1 MTKWRRT
8 NITVYYLRPR
18 ALIIRKMLL
27 KKNCQIDL
35 FVLIDNLESLRYSSV
50 HKRNFVSIFLIE
62 KRLLFITCEG
72 RILKSR
78 DGEITARDYRG
89 MSASSSKSRRHAQ
102 LRHVHNVMPCWSALE
117 CAGVKTLPICVKCLD
132 LFCLVWLF
140 PKHKHVSIAQKY

>member
-1 MTKWRRT
+1 
-8 NITVYYLRPR
+8 
-18 ALIIRKMLL
+18 MLL

-89 MSASSSKSRRHAQ
+89 MSASSSNEPNTRPAATRAQRNAVLERSRVRW
-102 LRHVHNVMPCWSALE
+102 C
-117 CAGVKTLPICVKCLD
+117 
-132 LFCLVWLF
+132 
-140 PKHKHVSIAQKY
+140 